1 MSVNRE
7 MEDAAP
13 FFYSSVPLPRSPLPP
28 RTRKKKN
35 QEERSTKLSRLPAN
49 QSAPCTLDLS
59 SGLDIEEGS
68 AAAAAAAS
76 AACCVYVY
84 VCVCEGVCVRGSLM
98 K

>member
-1 MSVNRE
+1 ML
-7 MEDAAP
+7 
-13 FFYSSVPLPRSPLPP
+13 LPSFTPPSPSPDPRYLPALE
-28 RTRKKKN
+28 KKKN